1 MRQFRVLL
9 PLALATLACVS
20 FGTGCSSSSSITITL
35 TPSTTQTVDP
45 GAQLQIT
52 ATVANDSSN
61 KGVTWSLT
69 GPGTLSGQTTTA
81 VTYTAPT
88 VATSN
93 STATLTA
100 TSNANTSVTAT
111 LTITVNTAILG
122 ITPTSL
128 PAATIGAPYTV
139 YVSAIGGASGTF
151 TWSITSGTLP
161 PGLTM
166 SPSTTSTVT
175 ISGTPTTAG
184 TSDFTMEVVDSAS
197 NTASQALGI
206 VVSKPG
212 PLTILTGSPL
222 PDGTVNIAYN
232 DSLQATGGIEPYK
245 WTITSGTLPVGLS
258 FASNGNISGTPVA
271 SGISSFTAQVTDS
284 TTPTPET
291 QSVDLSIT
299 INPQTSNNAK
309 LNGNYAFQVNGFD
322 PAGLFLAA
330 GSFVADGK
338 GNITG
343 GVMDTNDPASPQTN
357 LSFTGTYS
365 IDANNLG
372 MLCFNPSGGSCAR
385 TFALAMS
392 ADGNARII
400 EFDDST
406 GSGTRD
412 SGVLLKQDSTAF
424 SVGAIKGNYAF
435 GFLGADAKGNRYG
448 LAGEFGADGAG
459 NITGGQL
466 DSDDDGTLGT
476 AVSFTGTY
484 AASFFMNT
492 NLMDTNGRGTATLT
506 TSSGTTN
513 YSFYVVSASSLL
525 MMETDAV
532 SAGNPLVSGPVV
544 LQSGYGSFGN
554 GSLNLTSVVQTTA
567 TCGSGSAQAEAG
579 VLTALNGTVSLTA
592 DRNCGGTL
600 AQLVSQCGA
609 NQCAL
614 NVATNG
620 RTTITGGIPLS
631 DGSNFAPVLYLVAS
645 NQAFLIG
652 TDSGVSFGSVQGQSG
667 GPYSAASLSG
677 TYAGASLA
685 PVDASVN
692 NQVGIAVVGSNTLT
706 LTTDISN
713 GNGLFQNQTADVSY
727 TVSANGR
734 VALTEGTT
742 TTEILYLISPAQF
755 VGISTDANARAD
767 AYQQ

>member
-1 MRQFRVLL
+1 MREFRIFL
-9 PLALATLACVS
+9 PLALALVCVS
-20 FGTGCSSSSSITITL
+20 FGTGCSSSSITITL

-45 GAQLQIT
+45 GANLAVT
-52 ATVANDSSN
+52 ATVTNDSSN

-69 GPGTLSGQTTTA
+69 GPGTLSDQTTTA
-81 VTYTAPT
+81 TTYTAPT
-88 VATSN
+88 VASANT
-93 STATLTA
+93 TATITA

-111 LTITVNTAILG
+111 LTITINTAILG

-128 PAATIGAPYTV
+128 PEATVGAPYTV
-139 YVSAIGGASGTF
+139 YVSAIGGASGVF
-151 TWSITSGTLP
+151 SWSITSGVLP

-175 ISGTPTTAG
+175 ISGTPTTVG
-184 TSDFTMEVVDSAS
+184 SSDFTIEVEDSAS
-197 NTASQALGI
+197 DTASQALGI

-212 PLTILTGSPL
+212 PLTILTQSL
-222 PDGTVNIAYN
+222 PAGTVNTAYSA
-232 DSLQATGGIEPYK
+232 SLQATGGIEPYK
-245 WTITSGTLPVGLS
+245 WTITSGTLPVGLAL
-258 FASNGNISGTPVA
+258 ASNGDISGTPAA
-271 SGISSFTAQVTDS
+271 SGTSSFTAEVTDS

-291 QSVDLSIT
+291 QTVDLSIT
-299 INPQTSNNAK
+299 INPQTSNNTK
-309 LNGNYAFQVNGFD
+309 LNGNYAFQVSGFD

-330 GSFVADGK
+330 GSFAADGN

-343 GVMDTNDPASPQTN
+343 GIMDTNDPTSAQTN

-365 IDANNLG
+365 IGANNLG
-372 MLCFNPSGGSCAR
+372 ILCFNPSGSSCAR
-385 TFALAMS
+385 TFALAMP

-400 EFDDST
+400 EFDDTT

-424 SVGAIKGNYAF
+424 STGAINGNYAF
-435 GFLGADAKGNRYG
+435 GFLGADTKGQRYG
-448 LAGEFGADGAG
+448 LAGSFAANGAG
-459 NITGGQL
+459 GISGGQM
-466 DSDDDGTLGT
+466 DSDDAGTLGT

-484 AASFFMNT
+484 ATPSS
-492 NLMDTNGRGTATLT
+492 TNGRGTATLT
-506 TSSGTTN
+506 TASGTTN

-525 MMETDAV
+525 LMETDSVAG
-532 SAGNPLVSGPVV
+532 GNPLVSGPVL

-554 GSLNLTSVVQTTA
+554 GSLNLTSVVETTA
-567 TCGSGSAQAEAG
+567 TCSSASAQAEAG

-592 DRNCGGTL
+592 DRNCGGVL

-614 NVATNG
+614 DVATNG

-645 NQAFLIG
+645 NEAFLIG
-652 TDSGVSFGSVQGQSG
+652 TDSGVSFGFLQGQSG

-692 NQVGIAVVGSNTLT
+692 NQVGIAVVGPNTLT
-706 LTTDISN
+706 LTTNISN
-713 GNGLFQNQTADVSY
+713 TSGLFQNQTADVGY

-734 VALTEGTT
+734 VALTEDTT
-742 TTEILYLISPAQF
+742 TTEILYLISPAQY
-755 VGISTDANARAD
+755 VGISTDANARMD